1 MGTES
6 VFVQGGAAAAF
17 VKVLVDVM
25 RMIWPT
31 APAWVFPLLALL
43 LSPVCLLALL
53 ALTGPVVWT
62 QQFVALLFL
71 GSVTCAGVAVGSSA
85 LQKKADTVRGGQP

>member
-1 MGTES
+1 MDT
-6 VFVQGGAAAAF
+6 VFIEGASAATF
-17 VKVLVDVM
+17 TKILVDCC

-53 ALTGPVVWT
+53 ALGGPLVFD
-62 QQFVALLFL
+62 QQFAALLFL
-71 GSVTCAGVAVGSSA
+71 GSVTCAGVSVGSSA
-85 LQKKADTVRGGQP
+85 LQKKADTVRREAP